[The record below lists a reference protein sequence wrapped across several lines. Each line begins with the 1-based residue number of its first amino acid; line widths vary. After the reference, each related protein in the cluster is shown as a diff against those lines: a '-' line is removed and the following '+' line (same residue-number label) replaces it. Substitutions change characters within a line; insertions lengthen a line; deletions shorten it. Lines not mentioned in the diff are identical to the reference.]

1 MRRSLFRIRATRLR
15 KASDR
20 ASLWMPDVA
29 AAMVPLAGRQQP
41 ILKRTTN
48 DLADYMLL
56 ALEAKPG
63 IGRLTRRR
71 TKPTDPR
78 NCASARGLHPA
89 GTNAALELAKLRIVR
104 RVALERLRKDQTTR
118 RGGLRSSSSTRCSS
132 DSANSRGLIWAPA
145 VKPPILRRIA

>member
-1 MRRSLFRIRATRLR
+1 MRRSLFRTRATRLR

-48 DLADYMLL
+48 DLADNMLL

-71 TKPTDPR
+71 TDRRRT
-78 NCASARGLHPA
+78 
-89 GTNAALELAKLRIVR
+89 AAF
-104 RVALERLRKDQTTR
+104 
-118 RGGLRSSSSTRCSS
+118 GLRQTRQAGH
-132 DSANSRGLIWAPA
+132 DLGSATRTGQWSR
-145 VKPPILRRIA
+145 RRLS